1 MAKKIY
7 ITSIKGGTGVSSC
20 AAGLGFALAAAGE
33 RTLIADGD
41 VYYGGGLIVGGYGAY
56 GFGKYRL
63 HGVYA

>member
-7 ITSIKGGTGVSSC
+7 MTSIKGGTGVSSC

-41 VYYGGGLIVGGYGAY
+41 VYYGGLNT
-56 GFGKYRL
+56 L
-63 HGVYA
+63 L